1 MTTTSQKVVIR
12 ELLIEFARSGV
23 PQTRRT
29 IFAKMRV
36 LGVEYLRCAR
46 GSTGVQVYGT
56 DVDGD
61 ARYQRFLNGSSDTGY
76 TSDWVSFNDVAFV
89 VTTDGATIHLNAS
102 RKLEQS
108 VPETMALVAL
118 VEDKTKEE
126 LDKKTTDAL
135 MEDTQKALDAISK
148 LDEQLAYQH
157 ALKVHLRGMI
167 QGRIDPVMGDRPKDP
182 ALKPS
187 GVDEF

>member
-1 MTTTSQKVVIR
+1 MTTTSRKVEIR
-12 ELLIEFARSGV
+12 ELLIKFASLSAS
-23 PQTRRT
+23 QTRRT
-29 IFAKMRV
+29 IFNKMRE

-46 GSTGVQVYGT
+46 GSTRVQIYGVDG
-56 DVDGD
+56 DGD
-61 ARYQRFLNGSSDTGY
+61 ARYQRFQNGSSDTGY
-76 TSDWVSFNDVAFV
+76 TSDWSSFNDVAFV
-89 VTTDGATIHLNAS
+89 VTTDGATIHPNAT
-102 RKLEQS
+102 RQLEQS

-157 ALKVHLRGMI
+157 ALKAHLRGVI
-167 QGRIDPVMGDRPKDP
+167 QGRIEPVMGDRPKAP